1 METPERKEGSRH
13 MRGDRKQRKSKR
25 KIIELIRYR
34 NKSGE
39 FRSDKLGLNKQE
51 SENINE
57 TEKERNTAGYIHGQK
72 KEK

>member
-1 METPERKEGSRH
+1 

-34 NKSGE
+34 NKSGK

-57 TEKERNTAGYIHGQK
+57 TEKERNTAGYIHEQK